1 MNERVKQWWML
12 DTSDQLRHIGHKM
25 EDNANS
31 SLTKVLL
38 LGNSSFDTN
47 DNTKII
53 NWAINYVLLS
63 KKIDGSLMLKSWFF
77 YFLSQ
82 WNNCLLSDK
91 RISRWRFF
99 YLSLVFLFPS
109 YFRYSY
115 LNSMVFNVAPCIPPV
130 FRYLMNVSLFII
142 LHV

>member
-1 MNERVKQWWML
+1 ML

-25 EDNANS
+25 EDKANS

-63 KKIDGSLMLKSWFF
+63 KKIDGSLMLKS
-77 YFLSQ
+77 
-82 WNNCLLSDK
+82 
-91 RISRWRFF
+91 
-99 YLSLVFLFPS
+99 
-109 YFRYSY
+109 
-115 LNSMVFNVAPCIPPV
+115 
-130 FRYLMNVSLFII
+130 
-142 LHV
+142 

>member
-1 MNERVKQWWML
+1 ML
-12 DTSDQLRHIGHKM
+12 DTSDRLRHIGHKM

-63 KKIDGSLMLKSWFF
+63 KKIDGSLMLKS
-77 YFLSQ
+77 
-82 WNNCLLSDK
+82 
-91 RISRWRFF
+91 
-99 YLSLVFLFPS
+99 
-109 YFRYSY
+109 
-115 LNSMVFNVAPCIPPV
+115 
-130 FRYLMNVSLFII
+130 
-142 LHV
+142 

>member
-1 MNERVKQWWML
+1 ML
-12 DTSDQLRHIGHKM
+12 DTSDQLRHIGQKM

-63 KKIDGSLMLKSWFF
+63 KKIDGSLMLKS
-77 YFLSQ
+77 
-82 WNNCLLSDK
+82 
-91 RISRWRFF
+91 
-99 YLSLVFLFPS
+99 
-109 YFRYSY
+109 
-115 LNSMVFNVAPCIPPV
+115 
-130 FRYLMNVSLFII
+130 
-142 LHV
+142 